1 MNKISNDFFKKAILK
16 DELLLDSFSPSV
28 TEHHVSDDFFFV
40 IKEKTPHKSINKRIT
55 NLVLSQLPL
64 NSSACGFIKG
74 KSYYDFLSPHITG
87 YYYLRLDIKHFF
99 HSIDENHVFTLL
111 ESIFSKDKEKFKNSP
126 FDLALSA
133 VTHQVSK
140 NNESEEIKGRR
151 ILPIGFSSSPMISNI
166 IFRPVDILI
175 QKFCEDKRIT
185 YSRYADDLLFS
196 SPDNKFL
203 HSEQFEKEISILIG
217 TLKLKL
223 NKKKRIS
230 CENTISLNGYVIQNT
245 KNKKTRFF
253 NVYKEEP
260 IGNIRL
266 SNKKLKTIKQLIYLL
281 GRKTDAVTIMANI
294 FNVHFSAH
302 KFKYHKSI
310 KFFKQYAEDQL
321 QNKIKGYR
329 SYLLSIVTYNKN
341 NPCVSTQDIEKYL
354 SLVESLNI
362 YIK

>member
-1 MNKISNDFFKKAILK
+1 MNKISSDFFKKAILK
-16 DELLLDSFSPSV
+16 DESLLDSFSPSV
-28 TEHHVSDDFFFV
+28 TEHHVSDDFFFA
-40 IKEKTPHKSINKRIT
+40 IKEKTTHRNINKRIT
-55 NLVLSQLPL
+55 NLILSQLPL
-64 NSSACGFIKG
+64 NSSVCGFIKG

-87 YYYLRLDIKHFF
+87 YYFLRLDIRHFF
-99 HSIDENHVFTLL
+99 HSIDESYVTTLL
-111 ESIFSKDKEKFKNSP
+111 ESLFSKDKDKFNNSP

-140 NNESEEIKGRR
+140 KNESEELNGKR
-151 ILPIGFSSSPMISNI
+151 ILPIGFPSSPMISNI

-175 QKFCEDKRIT
+175 QRFCEDKRIK

-196 SPDNKFL
+196 SPDNKFV
-203 HSEQFEKEISILIG
+203 HSEQFEKEVSILIS

-230 CENTISLNGYVIQNT
+230 CENTISLNGYVIHNK

-260 IGNIRL
+260 IGSIRL
-266 SNKKLKTIKQLIYLL
+266 SNKKLKIIKQLIYLL
-281 GRKTDAVTIMANI
+281 RKKTNAVTIMANL
-294 FNVHFSAH
+294 FDVHFSTH
-302 KFKYHKSI
+302 KFKYQKSI
-310 KFFKQYAEDQL
+310 RFFQQYAEDQL

-329 SYLLSIVTYNKN
+329 SYLLSIVSYNKN
-341 NPCVSTQDIEKYL
+341 KPCVRTEDIKKYI
-354 SLVESLNI
+354 SLVEDLNA